1 MGQLRLSKAE
11 MEQFNSAQKGAAD
24 SARDLSQ
31 ASRGTVEVQREA
43 ASSAR
48 QASEASGA
56 LGASSR
62 AAAAAGREMGG
73 VLDRAAL
80 SVASVATEARKTGF
94 QLSDLSTRSDAQV
107 RADQRRAESAGV
119 VTRNLGLQRVGYQ
132 QLGFQLQDIAA
143 SYASGS
149 RLSVIFAQQSG
160 QLASA
165 IALIAQSADGAN
177 GKLAGLASFLGGG
190 WGIALGVAVAAGST
204 IVSTLLKAGDA
215 ADVARIGAS
224 GLADAQSLLGQMFD
238 LTTGK
243 IKSQNELLMVNARLM
258 AINLR
263 AEAQKERSDAAKG
276 LAIASRDIRTVRA
289 SPVAGAGYAGG
300 QVGADFVRSGVGDL
314 ARMAQAAARIAD
326 ADKRADA
333 LMDIL
338 SRSETIDFS
347 GANTTAD
354 EFRQY
359 IVNLASSTAKDATS
373 ALIDKSL
380 KDNELAPGLRRPDTR
395 KPKKDSSPDKAARE
409 AERLATFSDRAAEAV
424 ARMSSEFDTAPRDI
438 DRAAQATRA
447 IDALVGD
454 INDRLT
460 KSKHLTADQ
469 RAEFIK
475 IRGDAERLKPI
486 IQDSLVRP
494 FLDMLAQQQ
503 RQIDLGKLQVAG
515 RVADA
520 DALQLTY
527 SLMDKVGVEHEDQ
540 LATALAQRGVTEDQV
555 RALYDNLEV
564 LRLQTKEMR
573 VQQQVQQ
580 MFLSAVAD
588 MRENVRLTLE
598 DLRRDGPRAL
608 GDFAKRSLDVFDRL
622 FSEVA
627 TEKLFGNLFRDLEDQ
642 LLGGDQIS
650 EAGDKLASAVA
661 KASRDVDSAS
671 SDILKLGRAA
681 SQAAGMISGADVG
694 GLPTGVND
702 PAAAGVDIVVT
713 GRKDV
718 LGAMKGGFADAYAG
732 VFDDLKRDLKS
743 VFNDIFGERGPFT
756 ESIGKVLGQVAANA
770 QIGATAG
777 TLVTDVLGIKGSQ
790 TVGAIGGA
798 IGGAIAGPIG
808 SIVGGALGSITGGL
822 FKKTK
827 SGAATITSVDQD
839 AVLSGNS
846 SSFKAAAGGAAT
858 SVQDG
863 LARIADMLGASIG
876 AFNVTI
882 GQRHGDWRVREGSGS
897 LKIKKGATEFDDDQA
912 GAIAY
917 AIQLAVTQGAVTGLS
932 AAMDKALRS
941 SPDIDKAIAEAL
953 KVQEVEQ
960 LLGGLGAEMAAQFKA
975 FEAQAKERLRIATQY
990 GFDVVAIE
998 KRNAEDRAKL
1008 VDQILTDRVGSLQTL
1023 LDDMKFGNLAEG
1035 SLVDQRTALL
1045 AEIAK
1050 AQAAAQ
1056 AGEEGAADKLAAL
1069 SRSLIELSREAYGT
1083 AGDEYGADRDNAIAA
1098 AEAVIKAENDRIKAA
1113 QDSVGATNT
1122 KLDTA
1127 NQLAEEQVQYL
1138 AEIASSLAQAGLV
1151 VNATLPELNKA
1162 LVAR

>member
-1 MGQLRLSKAE
+1 MTQIVVGVRLNADGSGLVGQLRLSRSEMDQLRAAE
-11 MEQFNSAQKGAAD
+11 KGASDA
-24 SARDLSQ
+24 ARDLS
-31 ASRGTVEVQREA
+31 R
-43 ASSAR
+43 
-48 QASEASGA
+48 
-56 LGASSR
+56 
-62 AAAAAGREMGG
+62 
-73 VLDRAAL
+73 
-80 SVASVATEARKTGF
+80 ATEEVGK
-94 QLSDLSTRSDAQV
+94 AQSRNATV
-107 RADQRRAESAGV
+107 TKQAVAATAEL
-119 VTRNLGLQRVGYQ
+119 TRNVGLQRAGWQ
-132 QLGFQLQDIAA
+132 QVGFQVQDVFA

-165 IALIAQSADGAN
+165 IALIAQSAEGSK

-190 WGIALGVAVAAGST
+190 WGIAIGIAVSAGSAL
-204 IVSTLLKAGDA
+204 VSSLLSAADA
-215 ADVARIGAS
+215 ADKVQFSTSGVADSQSILAS
-224 GLADAQSLLGQMFD
+224 VMDI
-238 LTTGK
+238 TTGK
-243 IKSQNELLMVNARLM
+243 MKVQTEAALGLAFAQAQLNKVRAQADAARFREQVSDLRNPQRAIRGGFGGGVWFEDINPGAQKSIAAEVLARYADPSGKAGISPADAVQRLD
-258 AINLR
+258 NLR
-263 AEAQKERSDAAKG
+263 K
-276 LAIASRDIRTVRA
+276 
-289 SPVAGAGYAGG
+289 AGALTEDAYA
-300 QVGADFVRSGVGDL
+300 R
-314 ARMAQAAARIAD
+314 AAAAVANLGVELENVKVAD
-326 ADKRADA
+326 ATLRM
-333 LMDIL
+333 LGG
-338 SRSETIDFS
+338 E
-347 GANTTAD
+347 G
-354 EFRQY
+354 
-359 IVNLASSTAKDATS
+359 TS
-373 ALIDKSL
+373 ADRALLL
-380 KDNELAPGLRRPDTR
+380 KPNKPS
-395 KPKKDSSPDKAARE
+395 KPKKDRSAEKAARE
-409 AERLATFSDRAAEAV
+409 AERLANFGDRSAEAI
-424 ARMSSEFDTAPRDI
+424 AQLSSRYDTAPRDI
-438 DRAAQATRA
+438 DEAAKSSRALDK
-447 IDALVGD
+447 IIGD
-454 INDRLT
+454 INDRLA

-555 RALYDNLEV
+555 RALYDNLDV
-564 LRLQTKEMR
+564 LRLQTQEMR

-598 DLRRDGPRAL
+598 DLRRDGPKAL

-642 LLGGDQIS
+642 LTGGDQIS
-650 EAGDKLASAVA
+650 KAGDKLASAVA

-681 SQAAGMISGADVG
+681 SQAAGLISGVNAGD
-694 GLPTGVND
+694 GLAGAVDD

-713 GRKDV
+713 GRKDI
-718 LGAMKGGFADAYAG
+718 LGAMKGGFAEAYAG
-732 VFDDLKRDLKS
+732 VFDDLKSDLKS
-743 VFNDIFGERGPFT
+743 VFNDIFGDRGPFT
-756 ESIGKVLGQVAANA
+756 ESLGKVLGQVTANA

-777 TLVTDVLGIKGSQ
+777 NLVTDVLGIKGSQ

-808 SIVGGALGSITGGL
+808 SIVGGTLGSIAGGL

-827 SGAATITSVDQD
+827 TGAATITSVDQD

-846 SSFKAAAGGAAT
+846 SSYQAAAGGAAS

-917 AIQLAVTQGAVTGLS
+917 AIQLAVSQGAVTGLS
-932 AAMDKALRS
+932 AAMDQALRS

-975 FEAQAKERLRIATQY
+975 FETQAKERLRIATQY
-990 GFDVVAIE
+990 GFDVVEIE
-998 KRNAEDRAKL
+998 KKNAEDRAKL

-1035 SLVDQRTALL
+1035 SLADQRTALL

-1056 AGEEGAADKLAAL
+1056 AGEEGAADKLASL